1 MKEPIKQALATVQ
14 ETERLGNDPRRDI
27 GNAAEVIAVHDFG
40 MKMAPV
46 NTPVIDGHLPDGQTI
61 QVKGWS
67 CSRIQTYGGGTFF
80 RVPVEGADML
90 LVILIYSQL
99 LEYEKLYFGKS
110 DDIGEIGLLHGE
122 PVRQVF
128 LHNLQGAQEINR
140 LLEKCQREH

>member
-1 MKEPIKQALATVQ
+1 MEPVKQALAIVQ
-14 ETERLGNDPRRDI
+14 VTERLGNDPRHDI

-40 MKMAPV
+40 MKRAPT
-46 NTPVIDGHLPDGQTI
+46 NTPVIDGHLPNRQTI

-67 CSRIQTYGGGTFF
+67 CSRVQTYGDETFF

-99 LEYEKLYFGKS
+99 LEYEVLYFGKS
-110 DDIGEIGLLHGE
+110 DDIGQIGLLHGE

-128 LHNLQGAQEINR
+128 LRNLKDAQEINR

>member
-1 MKEPIKQALATVQ
+1 MMEPVKQALAKIQVA
-14 ETERLGNDPRRDI
+14 ERIGNDPRRDI

-40 MKMAPV
+40 MKKAPT

-67 CSRIQTYGGGTFF
+67 CSRIQRYRGETFF
-80 RVPVEGADML
+80 RVPVKGADML

-99 LEYEKLYFGKS
+99 LEYEKLYFDKS

-122 PVRQVF
+122 PKRKVF
-128 LHNLQGAQEINR
+128 LRNLKDAKEINR

>member
-1 MKEPIKQALATVQ
+1 MEPVKQALAQIQVA
-14 ETERLGNDPRRDI
+14 EWIGNDPRRAI

-40 MKMAPV
+40 MKKAPT

-67 CSRIQTYGGGTFF
+67 CSRIQTYGDGTFF

-99 LEYEKLYFGKS
+99 LEYEVLYFDKS
-110 DDIGEIGLLHGE
+110 DKVGEIGSLHGKPE
-122 PVRQVF
+122 RRVF
-128 LHNLQGAQEINR
+128 LRELKNAKEINR
-140 LLEKCQREH
+140 MLEKCKTER